1 MKSFAFRAVI
11 LPASCGYSAQP
22 GIGLSDVFLVP
33 RRFFA
38 ILPGFLFW
46 KEVTTNV
53 RPELEQTNDQHQQQN
68 L

>member
-22 GIGLSDVFLVP
+22 GIGLSYGFLVP

-46 KEVTTNV
+46 KEVTDKCPPRTGAG
-53 RPELEQTNDQHQQQN
+53 EQHLGTK